1 MLGKPLAAT
10 FDSWIEQLI
19 REAQAKGVFDELP
32 GAGKPLPGLDEPYD
46 PMWWVKRKLRDEKLS
61 LLPDA
66 LQIRLELDRAFEAR
80 TKAELR
86 EALQGLNQRIAA
98 LNSRVTERVP
108 PACPDQAAHEHLP
121 PFRRSDRVSPEKG
134 RRLHLPLAQLPL
146 RGSHRPVPDQRAPL
160 PARLQGQG
168 RGRRHLGAAGRDSRN
183 LKGTTPMAT
192 LTATCSMDMDC
203 PKEVVVWNY
212 YDHEHVVGTHY
223 KYYSEFRILA
233 ERDDWCLVERFYKL
247 PIVNLRASSLGFMF
261 MESPNLIRSLH

>member
-80 TKAELR
+80 TEAELR

-98 LNSRVTERVP
+98 LNSRVTEGP
-108 PACPDQAAHEHLP
+108 PTTLALVDIEGVVLRW
-121 PFRRSDRVSPEKG
+121 RRR
-134 RRLHLPLAQLPL
+134 
-146 RGSHRPVPDQRAPL
+146 
-160 PARLQGQG
+160 
-168 RGRRHLGAAGRDSRN
+168 
-183 LKGTTPMAT
+183 
-192 LTATCSMDMDC
+192 
-203 PKEVVVWNY
+203 
-212 YDHEHVVGTHY
+212 
-223 KYYSEFRILA
+223 
-233 ERDDWCLVERFYKL
+233 
-247 PIVNLRASSLGFMF
+247 
-261 MESPNLIRSLH
+261 